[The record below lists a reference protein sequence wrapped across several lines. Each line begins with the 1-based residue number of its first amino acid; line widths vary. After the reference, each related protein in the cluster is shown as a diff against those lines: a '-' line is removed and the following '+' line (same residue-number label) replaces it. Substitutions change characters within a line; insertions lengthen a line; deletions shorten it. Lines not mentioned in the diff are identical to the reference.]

1 MLTEHSSGLT
11 KFVTSLKV
19 AALASVLGA
28 VVLAA
33 EHRFD
38 MQLAPDQ
45 TGAGVAAA
53 SADSKADR
61 GAQQAPADYFP
72 AHFPTPSGPVSEQ
85 PPTF

>member
-33 EHRFD
+33 EHRLASD
-38 MQLAPDQ
+38 VAPDQ
-45 TGAGVAAA
+45 TPERPTAT
-53 SADSKADR
+53 SLDSKADHDALAAA
-61 GAQQAPADYFP
+61 GDYFP
-72 AHFPTPSGPVSEQ
+72 AHFPAPSGPDSEQ